1 MNAPSSQPK
10 QTLSLRWRVTL
21 GFVALAILVSGLIL
35 SFVYLNFRNQLRD
48 SLRQR
53 LVSIVSIA
61 ALQQDGDAFVTI
73 QSPDDAEYKR
83 VWAQNTAILNADK
96 DLVFVYTMRFDDEGL
111 YFVVDAAN
119 TLPNHHPNKAMTGRV
134 AANIPKLM
142 RSNRLSLAII
152 LLAVI
157 SAAIIPVT

>member
-96 DLVFVYTMRFDDEGL
+96 DLVFVYTG
-111 YFVVDAAN
+111 VV
-119 TLPNHHPNKAMTGRV
+119 LRPMMKAQAERTRG
-134 AANIPKLM
+134 
-142 RSNRLSLAII
+142 S
-152 LLAVI
+152 
-157 SAAIIPVT
+157 